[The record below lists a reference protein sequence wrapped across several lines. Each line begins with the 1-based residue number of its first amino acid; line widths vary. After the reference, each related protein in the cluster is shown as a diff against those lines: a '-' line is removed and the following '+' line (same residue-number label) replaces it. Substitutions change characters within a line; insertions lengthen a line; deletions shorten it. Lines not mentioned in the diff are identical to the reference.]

1 LRRGQIVTLDF
12 EKLVEVTGM
21 AETIVVD
28 VSEELGGVT
37 RKKTGP
43 EQGSKQGKQP
53 ADKKPKK

>member
-1 LRRGQIVTLDF
+1 
-12 EKLVEVTGM
+12 M

-37 RKKTGP
+37 RKKAEP
-43 EQGSKQGKQP
+43 EQGSKQSKQP